1 MPGPTG
7 MRSALRRLAGA
18 GLPIAG
24 SLFVLIKHAFFF
36 HRPPQNFAGS
46 GWGGNKGLELEG
58 NRLKMSRWDF
68 RSCSR
73 GKKNKKGKE
82 KEEKMKEKGKKK
94 KKTAREKRRRGREKP
109 YMVSVSGA
117 SGLPRNPWDLP
128 GPGPGSRCRPR
139 TLRAL
144 CAVLPRPAAPERSP
158 PAWGVVGKE
167 RWEGREGG
175 TAGPGNDL

>member
-94 KKTAREKRRRGREKP
+94 KNSSGKEEEGKRKALHGLCLGSFGAAPEPVGSARPRAR
-109 YMVSVSGA
+109 
-117 SGLPRNPWDLP
+117 LPLP
-128 GPGPGSRCRPR
+128 AAHFAR
-139 TLRAL
+139 TLRGFAS
-144 CAVLPRPAAPERSP
+144 PRSP
-158 PAWGVVGKE
+158 RAQPACLGRCGK
-167 RWEGREGG
+167 RALGREGG
-175 TAGPGNDL
+175 GHGRSWE